1 MRGYFEASFGKTPKF
16 EVNIGARICI
26 LGEHSDYVP
35 WLRSKI
41 ITFSSTNQRM
51 RAQISPRLDG
61 IVKITTTLEG
71 CEASE
76 FSIEDVQIT
85 GDSLEA
91 LNSLEKPESHWSNY
105 LKGAVAYLVNKRRIV
120 NGLSC
125 SSIQLYLQQQGLL
138 PRQH

>member
-1 MRGYFEASFGKTPKF
+1 
-16 EVNIGARICI
+16 
-26 LGEHSDYVP
+26 
-35 WLRSKI
+35 
-41 ITFSSTNQRM
+41 M

-85 GDSLEA
+85 GDWLEA
-91 LNSLEKPESHWSNY
+91 LNSLEKPDSHWSNY

-120 NGLSC
+120 NGFELFIDS
-125 SSIQLYLQQQGLL
+125 LYPQQQGLL